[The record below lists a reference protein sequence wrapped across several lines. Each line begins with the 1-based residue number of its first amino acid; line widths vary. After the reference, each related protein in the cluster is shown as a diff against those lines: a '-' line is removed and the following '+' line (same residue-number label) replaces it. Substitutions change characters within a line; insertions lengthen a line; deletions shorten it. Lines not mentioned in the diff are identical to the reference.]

1 MTQDKTIEDLKFHQQ
16 TVATDSNAP
25 LHLIHEK
32 ELEISGRMLTA
43 KRQADEIVA
52 NARKK
57 ASDMVAAAESEGGAG
72 AREHRTRILEQAET
86 EVADLKAKSAE
97 QVAQIEQ
104 SSRDRLD
111 AAVRLIV
118 EAVTTV

>member
-1 MTQDKTIEDLKFHQQ
+1 MAQDKTLEDLKFHQE

-32 ELEISGRMLTA
+32 ELEISGRMLSA
-43 KRQADEIVA
+43 KRQADEIIA
-52 NARKK
+52 DARKK
-57 ASDMVAAAESEGGAG
+57 ASERVAAAEAEGGAG
-72 AREHRTRILEQAET
+72 ARDHRTQILEQAE
-86 EVADLKAKSAE
+86 ADVVTLKSQSVE

-104 SSRDRLD
+104 ASRERMD

-118 EAVTTV
+118 EAVAST